1 MITHPKPLRTPP
13 RPAGRRTRRRIPD
26 GHHYARAAV
35 DIQGPRITALRLLDE
50 PPSRYRPS
58 AAPDEGTVVMR
69 YAYDTAG
76 NLTEIINSSDEP
88 LRFTYDTESRVTRWT
103 DRTGT
108 WFSYVYDDR
117 GRVTRT
123 EGVELNGQSRTW
135 TYLWN
140 AEDRPTEVV
149 DPDGDRWHYA
159 YDPLGRRIS
168 KHRVS
173 KNGTETDRTEFS
185 WDDSALAER
194 TVPDGR
200 VTTWDYAPGTRRPV
214 AQTDHLPQDVPGNT
228 SFLARLAEESDPGHG
243 LRLLAVVTDAI
254 GTPMELVSGAGE
266 LVWQHRTTLWGTDFS
281 TPEPSTGSVDCP
293 LRFPGQYADHE
304 TGLHYNLHRYYD
316 PETARYISPDPLG
329 LAPSSNPHAYVV
341 NALGWTDPLGLAPKC
356 GIDLSGATP
365 HSGRFPNSA
374 KPNEILVRRKHDGR
388 VSAYAVYDDQGLPI
402 KRVDVD
408 PDSKPHGRVPAP
420 HVLETTRNVNPKTG
434 QTFLTSKKM
443 PRPARPDELPQ

>member
-103 DRTGT
+103 DRNGT

-123 EGVELNGQSRTW
+123 EGVELNGRSRTW

-140 AEDRPTEVV
+140 AEDRLTEVV

-200 VTTWDYAPGTRRPV
+200 VTTWDYAPGTHRPV
-214 AQTDHLPQDVPGNT
+214 ARPITCRKIDQATPRSLPDWQR
-228 SFLARLAEESDPGHG
+228 SR
-243 LRLLAVVTDAI
+243 
-254 GTPMELVSGAGE
+254 TP
-266 LVWQHRTTLWGTDFS
+266 D
-281 TPEPSTGSVDCP
+281 TGSGC
-293 LRFPGQYADHE
+293 LR
-304 TGLHYNLHRYYD
+304 
-316 PETARYISPDPLG
+316 
-329 LAPSSNPHAYVV
+329 
-341 NALGWTDPLGLAPKC
+341 W
-356 GIDLSGATP
+356 
-365 HSGRFPNSA
+365 
-374 KPNEILVRRKHDGR
+374 
-388 VSAYAVYDDQGLPI
+388 
-402 KRVDVD
+402 
-408 PDSKPHGRVPAP
+408 
-420 HVLETTRNVNPKTG
+420 
-434 QTFLTSKKM
+434 
-443 PRPARPDELPQ
+443 